1 MKTNMMKMTA
11 AAALVLGMAGVAH
24 AAGSAGSAGDPANI
38 TITGAVSSVTCNVT
52 VDKVSLDIGTVLA
65 SDIAGLAKGGV
76 TGVYG
81 LNDSAIVSLEGCG
94 EPASSGKS
102 ELIFSANL
110 AADANQ
116 GDTNAAW
123 GDPSAPVGYG
133 FMIHAAAA
141 GGTGGATKDL
151 SHADD
156 VLLLDTAADT
166 SAKLESLSAK
176 IEPYMVRTTD
186 KDADIKA
193 GTRLTVPMVIS
204 YSHD

>member
-24 AAGSAGSAGDPANI
+24 ADGSAGGAGNPANI
-38 TITGAVSSVTCNVT
+38 TITGAVSSVSCNVT

-65 SDIAGLAKGGV
+65 SDIAALTKGDA

-81 LNDSAIVSLEGCG
+81 LNDSTTVSLEGCG
-94 EPASSGKS
+94 APANAGNS

-116 GDTNAAW
+116 SDTNAAW

-133 FMIHAAAA
+133 FMIHAKPT
-141 GGTGGATKDL
+141 GGTGGVPKDL

-166 SAKLESLSAK
+166 SAKLETLKAT
-176 IEPYMVRTTD
+176 IEPYMVRTTATD
-186 KDADIKA
+186 TDIKA